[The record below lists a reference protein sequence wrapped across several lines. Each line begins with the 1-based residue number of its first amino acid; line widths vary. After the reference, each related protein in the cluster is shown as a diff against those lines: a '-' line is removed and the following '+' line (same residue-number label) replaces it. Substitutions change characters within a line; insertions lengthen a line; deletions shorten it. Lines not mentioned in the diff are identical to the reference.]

1 MFFKKKLRFFLVI
14 IFFLGYI
21 GNSFSIE
28 PDEFVQLT
36 VDEASQ
42 VLSDTYSK
50 EEKMKKLESIAK
62 KTVDIRGLGFYT
74 LGSHRKNLSDEQKKK
89 YLNLFEKY
97 FLKSFSSRLAE
108 YTDPKIRVESVQKL
122 NEKYTIVSS
131 ILLATDKR
139 PEVKIGWRVYT
150 KNPEKPLIRD
160 LIIEGL
166 SLART
171 QKEEFNS
178 IIQSNNGDIKISTI
192 KMRKKLGISKA
203 TCSTA
208 IHKLIEVGLIRLT
221 RVGQNK
227 VCHMYKVLFHV
238 VPPKEERWKN
248 YPDKDWKDE
257 CPKSPHNLIGKD
269 TRFKSHPK
277 ELDRINDNQSK
288 ELG

>member
-1 MFFKKKLRFFLVI
+1 MFLKKKLRFFLVI
-14 IFFLGYI
+14 IFFWGYI

-28 PDEFVQLT
+28 PDEFVQLA
-36 VDEASQ
+36 VDEASE
-42 VLSDTYSK
+42 VLSSTYSK

-62 KTVDIRGLGFYT
+62 KTVDIRGIGFYT

-108 YTDPKIRVESVQKL
+108 YTDPKIRVESSQKL

-139 PEVKIGWRVYT
+139 PEVKIDWRVYT

-178 IIQSNNGDIKISTI
+178 IIQSNNGDINFLFDSL
-192 KMRKKLGISKA
+192 KKF
-203 TCSTA
+203 
-208 IHKLIEVGLIRLT
+208 IE
-221 RVGQNK
+221 
-227 VCHMYKVLFHV
+227 
-238 VPPKEERWKN
+238 
-248 YPDKDWKDE
+248 
-257 CPKSPHNLIGKD
+257 S
-269 TRFKSHPK
+269 
-277 ELDRINDNQSK
+277 
-288 ELG
+288 